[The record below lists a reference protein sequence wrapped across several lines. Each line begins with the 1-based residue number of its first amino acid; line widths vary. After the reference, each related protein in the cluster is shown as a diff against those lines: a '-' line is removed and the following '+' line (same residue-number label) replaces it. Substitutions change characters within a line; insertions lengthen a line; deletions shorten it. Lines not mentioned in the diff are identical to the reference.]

1 VIREIR
7 KQLCNQGVISVESRK
22 KLIEKLL
29 DTYTADET
37 VLGII
42 QIGSIVKCYDDE
54 YSDVDLVLVVTEDK
68 YATLEKN
75 FQKTVHTEEYDLK
88 FTTVDMLRDVKNSK
102 SDEDH
107 WDFQKAIVLLDK
119 TNSLEEELR
128 EIVSYDTGSRLERL
142 KRYYL
147 GYWENTLNSLSC
159 LEHNNRATARIYAA
173 IAIQELI
180 RLLFNLNRK
189 WAPRTQWAFKE
200 ISFLHGKPAN
210 LESQIQSILEE
221 PDSEEISELW
231 NQTAELLKREKCTFV
246 DHPEEIL

>member
-1 VIREIR
+1 MV
-7 KQLCNQGVISVESRK
+7 SVESRK
-22 KLIEKLL
+22 KLVEKLL
-29 DTYTADET
+29 DTYRTDEA

-42 QIGSIVKCYDDE
+42 QVGSTVKGYDDE

-68 YATLEKN
+68 YAMLEKN
-75 FQKTVHTEEYDLK
+75 FQKVIHTEEYDLK
-88 FTTVDMLRDVKNSK
+88 FTTTNMLRHIKSSK

-107 WDFQKAIVLLDK
+107 WDFQDSIVLFDK
-119 TNSLEEELR
+119 TNTLEEALR
-128 EIVSYDTGSRLERL
+128 EITSYDTGSRLERL
-142 KRYYL
+142 KRYYI

-159 LEHNNRATARIYAA
+159 LEHNNRGAARIYAA

-180 RLLFNLNRK
+180 RLLFNLNER

-200 ISFLHGKPAN
+200 INLLHRKPAN

-221 PDSEEISELW
+221 PDSEKISELW
-231 NQTAELLKREKCTFV
+231 NQTAELLRKERYTFV